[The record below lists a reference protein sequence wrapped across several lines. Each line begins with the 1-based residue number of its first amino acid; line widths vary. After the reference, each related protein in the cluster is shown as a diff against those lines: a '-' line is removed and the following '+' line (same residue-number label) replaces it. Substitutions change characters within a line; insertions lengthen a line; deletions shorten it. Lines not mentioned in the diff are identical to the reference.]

1 MADKPKTLA
10 DVLAKELGYKSAK
23 ELKDKIQSGGGG
35 LKGRLESGESI
46 SEAVKGSIS
55 DVKEDVK
62 RAASPKRFGKKVYM
76 EMFKGDDI
84 ISAYMRGRLNKGK
97 KDKLTEEDTTKGG
110 DGVGGGDA
118 TTYLKIIAKN
128 ALSFHM
134 MSRDLN
140 VLRQNIVKLT
150 KIEAKA
156 YNKDKKKKDQ
166 VEAREGADR
175 FFLKEDEREAKL
187 EAERQKYSE
196 KPTQVDKDGKEKKEG
211 GGLLDTIMGFFKGGI
226 FSGLKSLINPSA
238 ILKIL
243 GKVFVIATIFISLFK
258 GITAAFDKWKETGSL
273 KEAIISGLGAIVDF
287 LTFGLFGEDSIR
299 SLFDSVSAFLD
310 PIISTISG
318 VVTSMK
324 DWIVNN
330 FGIPKIS
337 LGSIKNPITGT
348 VYSLGSIG
356 PYYPFKSNPRSE
368 EPEVTKKE
376 DTKKIEESGGKTP
389 TAPPS
394 TTPAAAGASSGE
406 AKTVEKV
413 GGTSLKLPNGVS
425 YDPSGGLFNYKGI
438 TFNADNQKEMDTIVN
453 AIDKK
458 AVVEYQGIDRNLG
471 PATITFNGATG
482 ERSLAPPK
490 AGGGSSPTATASA
503 NLVVTAP
510 PSEPGTQGMAPSGG
524 GATSPTPATSA
535 GGDMPA
541 GNVAIPGGS
550 SGAQEMGAPAA
561 SSGGGAS
568 LAAAPTEEGV
578 PGPISGGGM
587 QSGADLAA
595 ASQQIAEEQRMES
608 SADMGSIVNAP
619 TTNNSQSATGNAPT
633 KLPDVYDNT
642 LALMLARA

>member
-23 ELKDKIQSGGGG
+23 ELKQKIQSGGGG

-46 SEAVKGSIS
+46 SEAVKGGIS
-55 DVKEDVK
+55 DVKEDIK

-97 KDKLTEEDTTKGG
+97 KDKLTEEDDSKGG

-128 ALSFHM
+128 ALSFHL

-187 EAERQKYSE
+187 ESERQKYSA
-196 KPTQVDKDGKEKKEG
+196 KPTQVDGDGKEKKEG
-211 GGLLDTIMGFFKGGI
+211 GGILDTIMGFFKGGI
-226 FSGLKSLINPSA
+226 FSGLKGLINPSA

-299 SLFDSVSAFLD
+299 SLFDSVSNFLD
-310 PIISTISG
+310 PIISTITG
-318 VVTSMK
+318 VISSMK

-337 LGSIKNPITGT
+337 FGSIKNPITGT
-348 VYSLGSIG
+348 VYSLGSVG

-368 EPEVTKKE
+368 EPEITKKE
-376 DTKKIEESGGKTP
+376 DKNKAEEQGGKAAA
-389 TAPPS
+389 APA
-394 TTPAAAGASSGE
+394 TTPATTPSAGGE
-406 AKTVEKV
+406 AKTVEKI
-413 GGTSLKLPNGVS
+413 GGTSLKLPNGVT
-425 YDPSGGLFNYKGI
+425 YDPTGGMFNYKGI

-458 AVVEYQGIDRNLG
+458 SVVEYQGVDRNAG

-482 ERSLAPPK
+482 ERSLSPPK
-490 AGGGSSPTATASA
+490 AGEGAAPTATASA
-503 NLVVTAP
+503 NLTITAQ
-510 PSEPGTQGMAPSGG
+510 PSERSVDGMAPSGG
-524 GATSPTPATSA
+524 GATSPTPAASS

-541 GNVAIPGGS
+541 GNVAIPAGGS
-550 SGAQEMGAPAA
+550 GGEQITA
-561 SSGGGAS
+561 SSGGGGGAS
-568 LAAAPTEEGV
+568 LASAPTEEGV

-595 ASQQIAEEQRMES
+595 ASQVIAEEQRMES
-608 SADMGSIVNAP
+608 AADVGSMINAP
-619 TTNNSQSATGNAPT
+619 TTNNSQASTDKSPS

>member
-35 LKGRLESGESI
+35 LKGRLESGEGI

-55 DVKEDVK
+55 DIKEDVK
-62 RAASPKRFGKKVYM
+62 RAASPKRFGKQVYR

-84 ISAYMRGRLNKGK
+84 ISAYMRGKLNKGK
-97 KDKLTEEDTTKGG
+97 KDKLAEEDTTKGG

-187 EAERQKYSE
+187 ESERQKYSE

-226 FSGLKSLINPSA
+226 FSGLKSLISPGA

-299 SLFDSVSAFLD
+299 SLFDSVSNFLD
-310 PIISTISG
+310 PIVETITG
-318 VVTSMK
+318 VVSSMK

-356 PYYPFKSNPRSE
+356 PYYPFKSDPRSE
-368 EPEVTKKE
+368 APEVTKKE
-376 DTKKIEESGGKTP
+376 DKKITEGQGGKSAEAP
-389 TAPPS
+389 ASAPPAS
-394 TTPAAAGASSGE
+394 PSAATGQ
-406 AKTVEKV
+406 AKTVEKIS
-413 GGTSLKLPNGVS
+413 GSSLKLPNGVS
-425 YDPSGGLFNYKGI
+425 YDPAGGMFNYKGI
-438 TFNADNQKEMDTIVN
+438 TFNADNQKELDLKVG
-453 AIDKK
+453 AIDKGSI
-458 AVVEYQGIDRNLG
+458 VEYQGNDRNIG

-482 ERSLAPPK
+482 EHSLTPPK
-490 AGGGSSPTATASA
+490 EAGGASA
-503 NLVVTAP
+503 SASASLDINATPV
-510 PSEPGTQGMAPSGG
+510 SEPSADGMAPTGG
-524 GATSPTPATSA
+524 GATSPTPA
-535 GGDMPA
+535 
-541 GNVAIPGGS
+541 
-550 SGAQEMGAPAA
+550 A
-561 SSGGGAS
+561 SSGGDVSAENVSMPSGGATEGQMTASTGGGSAAS
-568 LAAAPTEEGV
+568 LSATPTEEGA

-608 SADMGSIVNAP
+608 SADMGSVVNAP
-619 TTNNSQSATGNAPT
+619 TTNNSQSSSGEAPS

>member
-1 MADKPKTLA
+1 MADKPKSLA

-46 SEAVKGSIS
+46 SEAVKGGMS
-55 DVKEDVK
+55 DVKEDIK

-84 ISAYMRGRLNKGK
+84 FSAYMRGRLNKK
-97 KDKLTEEDTTKGG
+97 RKESVEEEGDSKGG
-110 DGVGGGDA
+110 DGVSGGDA

-187 EAERQKYSE
+187 EAERQKYAP
-196 KPTQVDKDGKEKKEG
+196 KQVDKEGKEKKTEG
-211 GGLLDTIMGFFKGGI
+211 GGILDTIMGFFKGGI
-226 FSGLKSLINPSA
+226 FSSLKSLFSPGA

-273 KEAIISGLGAIVDF
+273 KDAIIAGLGAIVDF
-287 LTFGLFGEDSIR
+287 LSFGLFGEDSIK
-299 SLFDSVSAFLD
+299 SLFDSVSEFLD

-318 VVTSMK
+318 VITTMK

-337 LGSIKNPITGT
+337 FGSIKNPITGT
-348 VYSLGSIG
+348 VYSLGSVG

-376 DTKKIEESGGKTP
+376 DKKKTEGQGAKTA
-389 TAPPS
+389 TAPASPP
-394 TTPAAAGASSGE
+394 PAAPSAASGE

-413 GGTSLKLPNGVS
+413 GGISLKLPNGVLYNS
-425 YDPSGGLFNYKGI
+425 PGGNFNYKGI
-438 TFNADNQKEMDTIVN
+438 TFNADNQKELDLKVG
-453 AIDKK
+453 AIDKGSIIQ
-458 AVVEYQGIDRNLG
+458 YPGTDG
-471 PATITFNGATG
+471 SATITFNGATG
-482 ERSLAPPK
+482 QQSLAPPK
-490 AGGGSSPTATASA
+490 EAGTATGANASA
-503 NLVVTAP
+503 TLNINATPA
-510 PSEPGTQGMAPSGG
+510 SEPSAEGLGPSGG
-524 GATSPTPATSA
+524 GSMSPTPAQSPSSGGGMAA
-535 GGDMPA
+535 GS
-541 GNVAIPGGS
+541 VSIPGGS
-550 SGAQEMGAPAA
+550 SGGGQLSAPA
-561 SSGGGAS
+561 SGGGGGAS
-568 LAAAPTEEGV
+568 LASAPTEEGA

-595 ASQQIAEEQRMES
+595 ASQQVAEEQRMES
-608 SADMGSIVNAP
+608 AADVGSMINAP
-619 TTNNSQSATGNAPT
+619 TTNNSQSASGNAPS

>member
-35 LKGRLESGESI
+35 LKGRLESGEGI

-55 DVKEDVK
+55 DIKEDVK
-62 RAASPKRFGKKVYM
+62 RAASPKRFGKRVYM

-97 KDKLTEEDTTKGG
+97 KDKLTDEDTKKED
-110 DGVGGGDA
+110 DGLGGGDA

-187 EAERQKYSE
+187 ESERQKYSA
-196 KPTQVDKDGKEKKEG
+196 KPTQIDAEGKEKKTG
-211 GGLLDTIMGFFKGGI
+211 GGLLDTVMGFFKGGI
-226 FSGLKSLINPSA
+226 FSGLKSIINPSA

-299 SLFDSVSAFLD
+299 SLFDSVSNFLD
-310 PIISTISG
+310 PIINTISG
-318 VVTSMK
+318 VITSMK
-324 DWIVNN
+324 DWVVNN

-337 LGSIKNPITGT
+337 FGSIKNPITGT

-376 DTKKIEESGGKTP
+376 DKKVTEGQGGKSAEAP
-389 TAPPS
+389 ASAPPAS
-394 TTPAAAGASSGE
+394 PSAASGQ
-406 AKTVEKV
+406 AKTIEKV

-425 YDPSGGLFNYKGI
+425 YDSAGGNFNYKGI
-438 TFNADNQKEMDTIVN
+438 TFNADNQKELDLKVG
-453 AIDKK
+453 AIDKGSI
-458 AVVEYQGIDRNLG
+458 VEYQGNDRNIG

-482 ERSLAPPK
+482 EHSLAAPK
-490 AGGGSSPTATASA
+490 EAGGRGVSASATLDINATPASQPTA
-503 NLVVTAP
+503 
-510 PSEPGTQGMAPSGG
+510 EGMAPTGG
-524 GATSPTPATSA
+524 GATSPTPAASS
-535 GGDMPA
+535 GGDVPA
-541 GNVAIPGGS
+541 GNVSMP
-550 SGAQEMGAPAA
+550 
-561 SSGGGAS
+561 SGGGESASMSVPSGGGTAAS
-568 LAAAPTEEGV
+568 LSATPTEEGV

-587 QSGADLAA
+587 KSGADLAA
-595 ASQQIAEEQRMES
+595 ASQEIAEEQRMES
-608 SADMGSIVNAP
+608 SADMGSMINAP
-619 TTNNSQSATGNAPT
+619 TTNNSQSSSGEAPS